1 MKHLVIINGP
11 NLNLLGK
18 RETAIYGS
26 VSFEDY
32 FSKLQQEF
40 THVSITYFQSNH
52 EGELID
58 KLHQVGFTAAGIIF
72 NPGGYAHTSIALADA
87 IEAIPAPVVEVHVSN
102 TFAREEFRH
111 RSFTAAKS
119 KGVVAGFGLE
129 SYRLAIL
136 YLVSL

>member
-1 MKHLVIINGP
+1 MKQLVIINGP

-26 VSFEDY
+26 QSFEDY
-32 FSKLQQEF
+32 LPQLQTAFSEA
-40 THVSITYFQSNH
+40 TITYFQSNH

-58 KLHQVGFTAAGIIF
+58 KLHEVGFTAAGIVF
-72 NPGGYAHTSIALADA
+72 NPGGYAHTSVALADA
-87 IEAIPAPVVEVHVSN
+87 IAAITAPVVEVHISN

-111 RSFTAAKS
+111 RSLTTAKA
-119 KGVVAGFGLE
+119 KGVIAGFGLE